1 MCAWIADDRWHLP
14 ADHHPALPCRHDRAV
29 SGLLPDPQT
38 ARPGDQSEPA
48 AQAEH
53 PAAGAATE
61 PTEFAAEPQHQQSS
75 VMQSISQTRRSIRR
89 VLLSR
94 RSCVPVRP
102 LTDVENML
110 PLDWTMV

>member
-1 MCAWIADDRWHLP
+1 MRAWIADDRWHLP

-29 SGLLPDPQT
+29 SGLLPDPQ
-38 ARPGDQSEPA
+38 AAGPGDQSEPA
-48 AQAEH
+48 AQSEH

-61 PTEFAAEPQHQQSS
+61 PTKVAAEPHDKQSS
-75 VMQSISQTRRSIRR
+75 VMQSISQTRRSSGGF
-89 VLLSR
+89 LLFR